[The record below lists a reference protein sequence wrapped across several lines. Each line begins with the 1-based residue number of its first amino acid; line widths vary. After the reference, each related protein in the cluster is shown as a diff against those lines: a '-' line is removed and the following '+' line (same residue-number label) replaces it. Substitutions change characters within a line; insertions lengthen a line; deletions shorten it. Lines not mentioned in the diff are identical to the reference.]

1 VTGQAVIHP
10 FDLLLDI
17 DKRNQALTTD
27 TSAQAK
33 PAGQEGRLAVRLGSW
48 NLLLSMDDVAEIVPI
63 PRITRIPGVA
73 TWLLGIANLRGTIL
87 SVVDLQ
93 EFLGGEPS
101 TPTPNSRLVIVRAGE
116 WEYGLLI
123 HEVIGMRQFGE
134 QSRLPDIATDKNI
147 NFTPYCVEGFE
158 GENRQWFVFDIDR
171 LLNDSKFLDAAI

>member
-1 VTGQAVIHP
+1 MGA
-10 FDLLLDI
+10 
-17 DKRNQALTTD
+17 A
-27 TSAQAK
+27 AQVK
-33 PAGQEGRLAVRLGSW
+33 PAGDEGRLAVRLGSW

-63 PRITRIPGVA
+63 PRITRVPGVA

-101 TPTPNSRLVIVRAGE
+101 TPTPNSRLVVVHAGE

-134 QSRLPDIATDKNI
+134 QSRLPDAVNKDISFA
-147 NFTPYCVEGFE
+147 PYCVEGFE
-158 GENRQWFVFDIDR
+158 GENRQWFVFNIDR
-171 LLNDSKFLDAAI
+171 LLNDPKFLEAAI

>member
-17 DKRNQALTTD
+17 DQRNQALTTA

-33 PAGQEGRLAVRLGSW
+33 PAGQEGRLAVRLGLW
-48 NLLLSMDDVAEIVPI
+48 NLLLSMDDVAEIVPV

-73 TWLLGIANLRGTIL
+73 AWLLGVANLRGTIL

-101 TPTPNSRLVIVRAGE
+101 KPTANSRLVVVRAEE

-134 QSRLPDIATDKNI
+134 QSRLSNMVDKNI
-147 NFTPYCVEGFE
+147 NFSPYCIEGFE

>member
-1 VTGQAVIHP
+1 MSGQAVIHP

-17 DKRNQALTTD
+17 DKRNHALTTD
-27 TSAQAK
+27 ASAQAK
-33 PAGQEGRLAVRLGSW
+33 PVGEEGRLAVRLGSW
-48 NLLLSMDDVAEIVPI
+48 NLLLPMDDVAEIVPI

-101 TPTPNSRLVIVRAGE
+101 TPTPNSRLVVARSGE

-134 QSRLPDIATDKNI
+134 QSRLPDMAENN
-147 NFTPYCVEGFE
+147 NFSPYFSEGFE
-158 GENRQWFVFDIDR
+158 GENRHWFVFNIDR
-171 LLNDSKFLDAAI
+171 LLNDPKFLDAAI